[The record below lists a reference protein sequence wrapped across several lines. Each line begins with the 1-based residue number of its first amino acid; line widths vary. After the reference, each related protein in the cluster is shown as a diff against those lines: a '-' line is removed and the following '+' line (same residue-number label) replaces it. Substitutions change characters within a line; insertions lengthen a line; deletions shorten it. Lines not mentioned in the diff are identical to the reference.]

1 MLMSRATRANVKRRM
16 GVLFIERKYR
26 TRYEVTESGEEVAKR
41 IPYDEKKLLT
51 APVIQ
56 SALGAQF
63 QITGLDNPGEASEL
77 ALMLRAGALAAPIT
91 FVEERTVGPSLGAEN
106 IRLGTKSVQ
115 VGLALVVV
123 FMMLYYR
130 VFGVAAV
137 LALSANL
144 VLLVAIMSFLGA
156 TLTLPGIA
164 GIVLTVGMAVDAN
177 VLIFARIREEVRG
190 GAPPQ
195 TAIGQGFDRAVV
207 TILDANITTLIV
219 AIILYAIGTGPVK
232 GLCGHAVRGDYH
244 LDVVVHYRNEST
256 DQFIL
261 RRSKSA
267 GAVNW
272 GRRRYQGR
280 AAGGGGMNP
289 IPFMKWRWVAI
300 ALSGLAIVTA
310 VASLSFQQLNWGLD
324 FTGGTL
330 IEVAYSDS
338 ADLSSIR
345 SVLAEEGYEGA
356 VVVSFGTDRDVLVRL
371 PDGYSDEQGAL
382 MVDKLRNSTDMA
394 IELRRIEFVGPQV
407 GDELRDDG
415 GIAMLT
421 ALGLVMLY
429 VAFRFQ
435 IKFALGAVFALAHDV
450 IVTLGF
456 FSLTGLEFD
465 LTVLAALLAVVGY
478 SLNDTIVVSDRIR
491 ENLRKIRRAEAIDV
505 INISLTETLGRTLVT
520 SLTTLLVL
528 AALAFIRRRN
538 DFWLRGSAAS
548 GCDRGNLLFDVRGL
562 HHLTAARCEQRGC
575 HGARAR
581 GSGPGGHAALSLS
594 LGRLLGGCFRL
605 RLTILTRGS
614 SNDASACC
622 YRTPHC
628 RSHTSAPRLTN
639 PSSIRRPRGSAA
651 PPRRYPIR

>member
-1 MLMSRATRANVKRRM
+1 
-16 GVLFIERKYR
+16 
-26 TRYEVTESGEEVAKR
+26 
-41 IPYDEKKLLT
+41 
-51 APVIQ
+51 
-56 SALGAQF
+56 
-63 QITGLDNPGEASEL
+63 
-77 ALMLRAGALAAPIT
+77 
-91 FVEERTVGPSLGAEN
+91 
-106 IRLGTKSVQ
+106 
-115 VGLALVVV
+115 
-123 FMMLYYR
+123 
-130 VFGVAAV
+130 
-137 LALSANL
+137 
-144 VLLVAIMSFLGA
+144 
-156 TLTLPGIA
+156 
-164 GIVLTVGMAVDAN
+164 
-177 VLIFARIREEVRG
+177 
-190 GAPPQ
+190 
-195 TAIGQGFDRAVV
+195 
-207 TILDANITTLIV
+207 
-219 AIILYAIGTGPVK
+219 
-232 GLCGHAVRGDYH
+232 
-244 LDVVVHYRNEST
+244 
-256 DQFIL
+256 
-261 RRSKSA
+261 
-267 GAVNW
+267 
-272 GRRRYQGR
+272 
-280 AAGGGGMNP
+280 MNP

-310 VASLSFQQLNWGLD
+310 VASLSLQQLNWGLD

-382 MVDKLRNSTDMA
+382 MVDQLRSSTQMA

-528 AALAFIRRRN
+528 AALALFGGEMI
-538 DFWLRGSAAS
+538 FGFAVALLVGVTVGTYSSMYVAS
-548 GCDRGNLLFDVRGL
+548 TTLLQLGVNKEDVMVPER
-562 HHLTAARCEQRGC
+562 E
-575 HGARAR
+575 GADQE
-581 GSGPGGHAALSLS
+581 GMLP
-594 LGRLLGGCFRL
+594 
-605 RLTILTRGS
+605 
-614 SNDASACC
+614 
-622 YRTPHC
+622 
-628 RSHTSAPRLTN
+628 
-639 PSSIRRPRGSAA
+639 
-651 PPRRYPIR
+651 